1 MMFVDGVD
9 THRIGFVPEDVFAWT
24 RLELWKIEE
33 AMGINGF
40 VGKKRLDV
48 QDFVETGFKCQDQS
62 RIELTAGFFNNV
74 RTHLLDAPGW
84 FVRAAH
90 GQRIKH
96 LGNGADTSEQGNGFT
111 RQPKQAA
118 LAVIA
123 FVVADDDAAG
133 GVDQRAAPS
142 E

>member
-62 RIELTAGFFNNV
+62 RIELTAGFSTMYV
-74 RTHLLDAPGW
+74 RTFSTPQAGLYRRLMVSAS
-84 FVRAAH
+84 
-90 GQRIKH
+90 
-96 LGNGADTSEQGNGFT
+96 NTSAMAQIRPNRGMASPASRS
-111 RQPKQAA
+111 RQTS
-118 LAVIA
+118 
-123 FVVADDDAAG
+123 
-133 GVDQRAAPS
+133 PS
-142 E
+142 